1 MSLFS
6 GGVSNGS
13 NFVGGPLEIYLED
26 VTVQVGGLG
35 RPALDRVSLRQGA
48 GCLTVLGP
56 RGCGKSTLLSVV
68 ASRLAPSTG
77 TARVGRAD
85 VAQDPL
91 AVRRLVGYV
100 PEAVTVPE
108 DLTLSEYLLELARL
122 DGLGRESRDRVE
134 AALAAVHLAASAHRR
149 LKAFSGGM
157 KRRALVAQALMKDPA
172 CLVVETP
179 TAGLDPYEQ
188 LMTLELLRSL
198 GEDRPVLLS
207 TTVVDDVQ
215 DLGGHVAVLDRGRLI
230 RRLPARELALMARGL
245 VWELPWSFR
254 ARVHEGLVFPGPR
267 PDTVAVLAQS
277 SPHQVARPVDPTP
290 EYGYLVLLWN
300 SRRESQS
307 A

>member
-1 MSLFS
+1 MSWLNGS
-6 GGVSNGS
+6 VSNGS
-13 NFVGGPLEIYLED
+13 SAVGDFSGIHLED
-26 VTVQVGGLG
+26 VTVQVDGLS

-56 RGCGKSTLLSVV
+56 RGCGKSTLLNVV
-68 ASRLAPSTG
+68 ASRVAPSQG
-77 TARVGRAD
+77 TARVGGAD

-100 PEAVTVPE
+100 PETVTVPD
-108 DLTLSEYLLELARL
+108 DLTLFEYLLELARL

-134 AALAAVHLAASAHRR
+134 AAMAAVHLATASQRR

-157 KRRALVAQALMKDPA
+157 KRRALLAQALMKDPA
-172 CLVVETP
+172 VLVVETP

-188 LMTLELLRSL
+188 LMTLDLVRSL
-198 GEDRPVLLS
+198 AEDRPVLLS

-254 ARVHEGLVFPGPR
+254 ARMEGLVFPGPR
-267 PDTVAVLAQS
+267 PDTVAVLADA

-300 SRRESQS
+300 SRRERQS

>member
-1 MSLFS
+1 MSFLDGS
-6 GGVSNGS
+6 RLNGS
-13 NFVGGPLEIYLED
+13 SYAGDFPGICLED
-26 VTVQVGGLG
+26 VTVQLDGLA

-56 RGCGKSTLLSVV
+56 HGSGKSTLLSVV
-68 ASRLAPSTG
+68 ASRVAPSRG
-77 TARVGRAD
+77 TARVGPAD

-100 PEAVTVPE
+100 PEAVTVPD

-134 AALAAVHLAASAHRR
+134 AAIAAVHLGTSSHRR

-157 KRRALVAQALMKDPA
+157 KRRALLAQALMKDPA
-172 CLVVETP
+172 VLVVETP

-188 LMTLELLRSL
+188 LMTLDLLRSL
-198 GEDRPVLLS
+198 AEERPVLLS
-207 TTVVDDVQ
+207 TTVVGDVQ

-254 ARVHEGLVFPGPR
+254 ARMSGLVFPGPQ
-267 PDTVAVLAQS
+267 PDTIAVLAEA

>member
-1 MSLFS
+1 MSN
-6 GGVSNGS
+6 SNGYPRAGS
-13 NFVGGPLEIYLED
+13 PLRIDLDD
-26 VTVQVGGLG
+26 VTVNVGGLA
-35 RPALDRVSLRQGA
+35 RPALDRVALHQGP

-56 RGCGKSTLLSVV
+56 RGSGKSTLLNVV
-68 ASRLAPSTG
+68 ASRVAPSSG
-77 TARVGRAD
+77 AARVGAAD
-85 VAQDPL
+85 VAKDPL

-100 PEAVTVPE
+100 PQAVNVPD
-108 DLTLSEYLLELARL
+108 DLTLFEYLLELARL
-122 DGLGRESRDRVE
+122 DGLGRESHDRVE
-134 AALAAVHLAASAHRR
+134 AAVAAVHLGASSHQR

-157 KRRALVAQALMKDPA
+157 KRRALLAQALMKDPA
-172 CLVVETP
+172 VLVVETP

-198 GEDRPVLLS
+198 AEERPVLLS

-254 ARVHEGLVFPGPR
+254 ARMEGLVFPGPR
-267 PDTVAVLAQS
+267 PDTVAVLAEA